1 LDAALDW
8 AASGLMP
15 LTGDPSGPPEQGP
28 GALPTAAL
36 GALDA
41 FRLVAGSDILDG
53 YSGAS
58 LLSERA
64 AMLGLTRQGK
74 VSANGSCRLL
84 PAKDGWVAFNL
95 ARAEDWDMLPA
106 LFETE
111 QVVRTEDEL
120 THHVSRSSAERLVD
134 RGRLMGLPVALVGGT
149 IKGEAAWYRL
159 FAHGASAPVPR
170 PPGTTPLVLDL
181 SSLWAGPLA
190 THLLQQAG
198 ARVIKV
204 ESTARPDGA
213 RVGAPAFFDLLNC
226 GKQSV
231 SLDLTSTQGRQQ
243 LRSLLSHAD
252 IVIEASRPRALAQ
265 MGIDAEALIQSTPG
279 RVWVSI
285 TGYGRSEPE
294 SHWVAW
300 GDDAA
305 VAAGAL
311 GGTLDAPM
319 FCGDALA
326 DPLTGLHAAVAALAF
341 WQGGESVL
349 LDISLREVTAHALA
363 LAFAPHVPKGSVFR
377 QEDGWYMT
385 VHGHTA
391 AVMQPEERTAQN
403 PAATQGAQTRSVL
416 EEFDIPC

>member
-1 LDAALDW
+1 
-8 AASGLMP
+8 
-15 LTGDPSGPPEQGP
+15 
-28 GALPTAAL
+28 LP
-36 GALDA
+36 
-41 FRLVAGSDILDG
+41 G

-64 AMLGLTRQGK
+64 ALLGLTRRGQ

-84 PAKDGWVAFNL
+84 PAKDGWVALNL
-95 ARAEDWDMLPA
+95 ARVDDWDMLPA
-106 LFETE
+106 LFETD
-111 QVVRTEDEL
+111 QVIRTEEEL
-120 THHVSRSSAERLVD
+120 SHHVSRSSAQDLVD
-134 RGRLMGLPVALVGGT
+134 RGRLMGLPVTLVGGT

-159 FAHGASAPVPR
+159 FAHGAAAPVPR
-170 PPGTTPLVLDL
+170 PPGTTPLIVDL

-204 ESTARPDGA
+204 ESTTRPDGA
-213 RVGAPAFFDLLNC
+213 RAGAAAFFDLLNC
-226 GKQSV
+226 GKESV
-231 SLDLTSTQGRQQ
+231 ALDLTSTEGKQQ
-243 LRSLLSHAD
+243 LGTLLSHAD
-252 IVIEASRPRALAQ
+252 IVIEASRPRALAH
-265 MGIDAEALIQSTPG
+265 MGIDAEALVKSTPG

-285 TGYGRSEPE
+285 TGYGRGEPE

-311 GGTLDAPM
+311 GGTADGPV

-349 LDISLREVTAHALA
+349 LDLSLREVTAHALG
-363 LAFAPHVPKGSVFR
+363 FAPDAAKGSVFR
-377 QEDGWYMT
+377 KEDGWHMMVQGQTTT
-385 VHGHTA
+385 VEE
-391 AVMQPEERTAQN
+391 PEERTAQN
-403 PAATQGAQTRSVL
+403 PAATLGAHTRSVL
-416 EEFDIPC
+416 EELDIPC